1 MDNQKRCKEGVKV
14 GIVGIILNL
23 ILGIIKIIL
32 GICVNSISILADAF
46 NNLTDMTSSI
56 LTIVGFKLSNKKPTQ
71 THPYGYARY
80 EYISGLLISVFMVIM
95 SSIFVIESL
104 IKVIN
109 PEKILINKMIYI
121 ILFITL
127 LIKIIQMLYYLKMT
141 KKISSISLKAT
152 TIETRNDIITNISI
166 LISMYIM
173 NIYNINIDGL
183 IGLIVSLILVLSSIK
198 MFKETVY
205 PLIGIVPNEEKIKNI
220 ENILLSYKQVQGIH
234 DLMIHNYGV
243 GIDYITVHIEI
254 ESNLSIIEMQK
265 LTNKIEKDFKKND
278 LNINIHVDPIKKN
291 QVNKKWLTK
300 QFKRV

>member
-32 GICVNSISILADAF
+32 GIYVNSISILADAF

-80 EYISGLLISVFMVIM
+80 EYISGLLISIFMVIM

-243 GIDYITVHIEI
+243 GINYITVHIEI

-291 QVNKKWLTK
+291 
-300 QFKRV
+300 

>member
-1 MDNQKRCKEGVKV
+1 MDNLKRCKEGVKV

-152 TIETRNDIITNISI
+152 TIETRNDIITNTSI

-205 PLIGIVPNEEKIKNI
+205 PLIGIVPNEEKVKNI

-278 LNINIHVDPIKKN
+278 LNINIHVDVIKKN

>member
-1 MDNQKRCKEGVKV
+1 ME
-14 GIVGIILNL
+14 L
-23 ILGIIKIIL
+23 
-32 GICVNSISILADAF
+32 
-46 NNLTDMTSSI
+46 
-56 LTIVGFKLSNKKPTQ
+56 KP
-71 THPYGYARY
+71 
-80 EYISGLLISVFMVIM
+80 L
-95 SSIFVIESL
+95 
-104 IKVIN
+104 
-109 PEKILINKMIYI
+109 
-121 ILFITL
+121 
-127 LIKIIQMLYYLKMT
+127 
-141 KKISSISLKAT
+141 
-152 TIETRNDIITNISI
+152 
-166 LISMYIM
+166 
-173 NIYNINIDGL
+173 NIDGL

-291 QVNKKWLTK
+291 
-300 QFKRV
+300 

>member
-32 GICVNSISILADAF
+32 GIYVNSISILADAF

-80 EYISGLLISVFMVIM
+80 EYISGLLISIFMVIM

-291 QVNKKWLTK
+291 
-300 QFKRV
+300 

>member
-173 NIYNINIDGL
+173 NIYNINIDGF

-205 PLIGIVPNEEKIKNI
+205 PLIGIVPNEEKVKNI

-265 LTNKIEKDFKKND
+265 LTNKIEKDFKNND